1 MSEMWRQDWTFF
13 FIFAKCSC
21 IDYLLNA
28 NAENNPLYSKPMTPV
43 FASDSSL
50 PEEVNYKQVFSL
62 TIQDS
67 SQN

>member
-1 MSEMWRQDWTFF
+1 MEPGLDYFF
-13 FIFAKCSC
+13 FIFARCSY
-21 IDYLLNA
+21 IDYLHNE
-28 NAENNPLYSKPMTPV
+28 NAENDPLYSKPMTPV